1 MQIANTIV
9 IDAPIQK
16 TWDFLLDASKV
27 AACVPGVENVE
38 KIDEDNYIVDI
49 LAKVGFIK
57 ARFKVK
63 LGIVERR
70 PPTFIRS
77 EGSGDEA
84 GMTSSLKTATE
95 LNLKELG
102 PNQTELS
109 ATTDVNVFGKLGTFG
124 HSVIKGKASKMWEE
138 FGDNIKAQLTA

>member
-38 KIDEDNYIVDI
+38 KVDEDNYIVDI

-57 ARFKVK
+57 AKFKLK

-70 PPTFIRS
+70 PPTFMRS
-77 EGSGDEA
+77 EGAGDEA

-124 HSVIKGKASKMWEE
+124 HSVIKGKAAKMWQE
-138 FGDNIKAQLTA
+138 FGENLKAQLTG

>member
-9 IDAPIQK
+9 IDASIQN
-16 TWDFLLDASKV
+16 TWDFLLDDSKV
-27 AACVPGVENVE
+27 AACVPGVESVE
-38 KIDEDNYIVDI
+38 KVDENNYIVDI
-49 LAKVGFIK
+49 MAKVGFIK

-77 EGSGDEA
+77 EGSGDES

-102 PNQTELS
+102 PEQTEVS
-109 ATTDVNVFGKLGTFG
+109 ATTEVNVFGKLGTFG
-124 HSVIKGKASKMWEE
+124 HSVIKGKADKMWQE
-138 FGDNIKAQLTA
+138 FGENLKAQLVG

>member
-1 MQIANTIV
+1 MQISNTIM
-9 IDAPIQK
+9 IDAPIQE

-38 KIDEDNYIVDI
+38 KVDEDNYIVD
-49 LAKVGFIK
+49 LMAKVGFIK

-63 LGIVERR
+63 LGIVEKNE
-70 PPTFIRS
+70 PTYMRS

-84 GMTSSLKTATE
+84 GMTSSLKTVTV
-95 LNLKELG
+95 LNLKEIG
-102 PNQTELS
+102 EKQTELS

-124 HSVIKGKASKMWEE
+124 HSIIKGKADKMWVE
-138 FGDNIKAQLTA
+138 FGDNLKSQLVG

>member
-1 MQIANTIV
+1 MQISNTIM
-9 IDAPIQK
+9 IDAPIQE

-38 KIDEDNYIVDI
+38 KVDEDNYIVD
-49 LAKVGFIK
+49 LMAKVGFIK

-63 LGIVERR
+63 LGIVEKNE
-70 PPTFIRS
+70 PTYMRS

-84 GMTSSLKTATE
+84 GMTSSLKTVTV
-95 LNLKELG
+95 LNLKEIG
-102 PNQTELS
+102 EKQTELS

-124 HSVIKGKASKMWEE
+124 HSIIKGKADKMWVE
-138 FGDNIKAQLTA
+138 FGDNLTSQLVG

>member
-1 MQIANTIV
+1 MKIANTIV
-9 IDAPIQK
+9 IEASIQN

-38 KIDEDNYIVDI
+38 KVDEDNYVVDI

-57 ARFKVK
+57 AKFKVK
-63 LGIVERR
+63 LAIVERR
-70 PPTFIRS
+70 PPTHMRS

-84 GMTSSLKTATE
+84 GKMSSLKTATE

-102 PNQTELS
+102 PSQTELS
-109 ATTDVNVFGKLGTFG
+109 ATTEVNVFGKLGTFG
-124 HSVIKGKASKMWEE
+124 HSVIKGKADKMWLE
-138 FGDNIKAQLTA
+138 FGDNLKGQLEG